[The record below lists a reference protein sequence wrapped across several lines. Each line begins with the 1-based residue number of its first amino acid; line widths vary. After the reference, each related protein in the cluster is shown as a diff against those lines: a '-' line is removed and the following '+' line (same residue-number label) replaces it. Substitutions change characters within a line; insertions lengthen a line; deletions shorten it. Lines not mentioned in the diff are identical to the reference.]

1 MPLPGRLDLTIYQG
15 NSFVRDFLIE
25 NDVDGDLVPVDFF
38 DHTITGFIRSHAT
51 SGRVLGIFDVEVISD
66 GEDDLSGLFT
76 VSLQPSETLRLPP
89 HCVYDIQS
97 LDNETGEL
105 RTWVYGSIKVIRQ
118 VTRG

>member
-25 NDVDGDLVPVDFF
+25 NDVDGEITPVDFS

-51 SGRVLGIFDVEVISD
+51 SGRVLGIFGVDIANN
-66 GEDDLSGLFT
+66 GEDSDGLFT
-76 VSLQPSETLRLPP
+76 VSLEPAETLRLPP
-89 HCVYDIQS
+89 ACVYDIQS
-97 LDNETGEL
+97 VNNETGEL

-118 VTRG
+118 VTRD

>member
-1 MPLPGRLDLTIYQG
+1 MPLPGKLNITIYQG

-25 NDVDGDLVPVDFF
+25 NDVDGNLFPVDFS

-51 SGRVLGIFDVEVISD
+51 SPRVLGVFGIDTPID
-66 GEDDLSGLFT
+66 GEGTEGTFT
-76 VSLQPSETLRLPP
+76 AFLHPNETLKLPP
-89 HCVYDIQS
+89 LCVYDIQS
-97 LDNETGEL
+97 VNNETGEL